1 MCEWD
6 GERKGATDIGIKCEN
21 IFSREREITIPAG
34 GSVVFL
40 LFIRSI
46 SPWLLH
52 FHLIAV
58 GHRFG
63 LFCFSFLMDFV
74 RDMMKRSNRP
84 SLMVVYSLH
93 VERHLYYISKWR
105 TQRDVYPSTCVFYT
119 ISPLNLSAFCTHV
132 SNVWSTPPMSNE
144 STSCLILSL
153 VLQGQIVNLSSYLHF
168 IFDDRIAPPQKN
180 WKHLATHRWRIHSP
194 SASVQLISIR
204 NQEKR
209 RRCVYRVYPAA
220 TRVKWQKEKIALLF
234 IMRCGSRTY
243 YA

>member
-6 GERKGATDIGIKCEN
+6 GERKGRDRHIGIKCEN
-21 IFSREREITIPAG
+21 SFSREREITIPAG

-132 SNVWSTPPMSNE
+132 SNVCGALHQCRMSQRVA
-144 STSCLILSL
+144 LFSL
-153 VLQGQIVNLSSYLHF
+153 L
-168 IFDDRIAPPQKN
+168 
-180 WKHLATHRWRIHSP
+180 
-194 SASVQLISIR
+194 
-204 NQEKR
+204 
-209 RRCVYRVYPAA
+209 CYRV
-220 TRVKWQKEKIALLF
+220 R
-234 IMRCGSRTY
+234 S
-243 YA
+243 

>member
-6 GERKGATDIGIKCEN
+6 GERKGRDRHWNQVWKYL
-21 IFSREREITIPAG
+21 FKRERKLQFLLEG
-34 GSVVFL
+34 WLL

-63 LFCFSFLMDFV
+63 LFRFSFLMDFV

-84 SLMVVYSLH
+84 HLWWSTIH

-105 TQRDVYPSTCVFYT
+105 TQRDVYPSTCVFYKS

-132 SNVWSTPPMSNE
+132 SNVCGALHQCRMSQRVA
-144 STSCLILSL
+144 LFSL
-153 VLQGQIVNLSSYLHF
+153 L
-168 IFDDRIAPPQKN
+168 
-180 WKHLATHRWRIHSP
+180 
-194 SASVQLISIR
+194 
-204 NQEKR
+204 
-209 RRCVYRVYPAA
+209 CYRV
-220 TRVKWQKEKIALLF
+220 R
-234 IMRCGSRTY
+234 S
-243 YA
+243 